1 MISYRQPFHIAAG
14 NKCNFVDNTYISN
27 AATTKL
33 GTATPKVVKKLT
45 ALSCHLSFFTP
56 ANIPAGI
63 PMIIA
68 IKIASIP
75 NLKDT
80 GKPSLIISF
89 TLRPGYLN
97 DGPKSPC
104 TKLHK

>member
-1 MISYRQPFHIAAG
+1 MPFI
-14 NKCNFVDNTYISN
+14 
-27 AATTKL
+27 
-33 GTATPKVVKKLT
+33 
-45 ALSCHLSFFTP
+45 FFTP

-80 GKPSLIISF
+80 GKPSLMISF